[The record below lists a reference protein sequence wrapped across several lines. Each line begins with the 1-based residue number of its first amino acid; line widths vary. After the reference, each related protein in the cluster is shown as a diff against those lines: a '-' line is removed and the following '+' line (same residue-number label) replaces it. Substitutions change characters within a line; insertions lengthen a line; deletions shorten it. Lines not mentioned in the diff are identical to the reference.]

1 LEFSDTSPDHQHQ
14 VDVERLMGDEIDHLK
29 SDIARKDN
37 EILEKNKALDA
48 LQWKLTELDEKLEEA
63 QRDITQNQT
72 LIAYLKDIKEGLTKQ
87 LKQGQDEMQKLK
99 EDKQTYKNTVDFIVS
114 TKTHVKITA
123 VNRFIRLQKM
133 ITREQN
139 KVYALQQTLGRH
151 VIEYEEKMKQLMQD
165 NRTLEQKNAQL
176 EHSVMDYQSKLDTL
190 QEEHN
195 VLVSKIAEETVLH
208 EQKVAQMDDTV
219 DRLQEHINPAEM
231 TIEDQRMYYEAKIR
245 DLQKRHDTK
254 VSAMADQ
261 IERLNME
268 NAFLAKCPKGASAR
282 TPVVSCSVKVCAL
295 FTTFFLL

>member
-14 VDVERLMGDEIDHLK
+14 VDLERLMGDEIDHLK
-29 SDIARKDN
+29 SDIERKDN

-99 EDKQTYKNTVDFIVS
+99 EDKQTYKNTLDFIVS

-165 NRTLEQKNAQL
+165 NRTLEQRNAQL
-176 EHSVMDYQSKLDTL
+176 EHSVMDYQSKLDSL

-195 VLVSKIAEETVLH
+195 VLVSKVAEETVLH

-219 DRLQEHINPAEM
+219 DRLREHINPAEM
-231 TIEDQRMYYEAKIR
+231 TIEDQRMYHEAKIR

-261 IERLNME
+261 IERLNKE
-268 NAFLAKCPKGASAR
+268 NAFLAKCPKCASAR
-282 TPVVSCSVKVCAL
+282 TPVVSCSEVCAL
-295 FTTFFLL
+295 FTTF